1 MVGDVYGIEHISLTN
16 CDCVNKMKN
25 MKCIIGGP
33 TSSEGW
39 REAVRWPTLK
49 TSRAPQPRCARI
61 GQKGII
67 AGGWNGEPL
76 NFVEESV
83 EGSSSWKAV
92 HNLVERRAYFDALVL
107 PRQII
112 C

>member
-1 MVGDVYGIEHISLTN
+1 
-16 CDCVNKMKN
+16 

-92 HNLVERRAYFDALVL
+92 DNLVERRAYFDALVL